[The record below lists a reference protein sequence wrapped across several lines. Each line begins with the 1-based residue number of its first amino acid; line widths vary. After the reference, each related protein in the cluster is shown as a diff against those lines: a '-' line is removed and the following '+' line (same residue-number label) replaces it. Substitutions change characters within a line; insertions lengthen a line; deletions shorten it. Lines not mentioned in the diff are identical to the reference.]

1 MIRQIL
7 VAIARPQQPPP
18 WSVIYAALI
27 TIGAFA
33 AVIIG
38 TTIVTLF
45 GEQTPFRV
53 VLAWVIGLTL
63 IALYLTLT
71 RNRTAQDGA
80 ALGITQ
86 AIGRWPLILLLSF
99 GAGAAL
105 DLVSLLATGTPSVV
119 AEFTPLFN
127 PFPLPFGGDAIPTWI
142 LAGLLMVVF
151 QPVAEGLVF
160 RGVAYPALRAT
171 LGPVQ
176 GFLITALWYGIFHLV
191 AYSTPGGAD
200 WIAWWYTLI
209 LPVLAGIYIG
219 AVRAVTGST
228 RASMFAQAGLGMFFF
243 VRALTLVG

>member
-7 VAIARPQQPPP
+7 AAIARPQQPPP

-45 GEQTPFRV
+45 GDQSPFRV

-63 IALYLTLT
+63 IALYVTLA
-71 RNRTAQDGA
+71 RNRTPQDGE
-80 ALGITQ
+80 ALGLTQ
-86 AIGRWPLILLLSF
+86 PLGRWPLIVLLSF

-105 DLVSLLATGTPSVV
+105 DLVSLLATGTPAVI

-127 PFPLPFGGDAIPTWI
+127 PAPLPFGGDAIPTWI
-142 LAGLLMVVF
+142 LTGLLMVVF

-160 RGVAYPALRAT
+160 RGVAYPALRTA

-176 GFLITALWYGIFHLV
+176 GFMITALWYGILHLV

-200 WIAWWYTLI
+200 WVAWWYTLI
-209 LPVLAGIYIG
+209 LPVLAGVYIG
-219 AVRAVTGST
+219 GVRAVTGST
-228 RASMFAQAGLGMFFF
+228 RASIFAHAGLGLFFL